1 MNSMVKPR
9 WTYDDNTVKPW
20 WFYHDN
26 IAYRLTTKWLCKKF
40 DLLEFQQCF
49 FLKRPLCNLFICF
62 FGQWGETYK
71 IIFFSI
77 WCIASWSQSFC
88 SLRASKEITILV
100 QIQYV
105 CTHNF
110 TLLWC
115 CIQHIP
121 PTLSWWMHQESPCY
135 RQMVP
140 CYHKRFIMFSPY
152 CFKMLS
158 SNIHSSWLCHALT
171 IDSWVCPH
179 ITIIELSWC
188 PPCFCHAVT
197 VLIPAN
203 S

>member
-1 MNSMVKPR
+1 MVTQW
-9 WTYDDNTVKPW
+9 WTYNQNTVEPW

-26 IAYRLTTKWLCKKF
+26 IAYRLTTKWLRKKF
-40 DLLEFQQCF
+40 DLLEFQQGF

-77 WCIASWSQSFC
+77 RCIASWSQSFC

-121 PTLSWWMHQESPCY
+121 PTLSWWMRQESPCY

-140 CYHKRFIMFSPY
+140 CYHKRFIMFQNVIIKQSFIMALSRAHHRFMGVSPY
-152 CFKMLS
+152 HHHRIVLVSIMFL
-158 SNIHSSWLCHALT
+158 
-171 IDSWVCPH
+171 
-179 ITIIELSWC
+179 
-188 PPCFCHAVT
+188 PCRHRSDPC
-197 VLIPAN
+197 
-203 S
+203 